1 MSDLTA
7 LAMRAI
13 DGPVAKLSISD
24 LHGAVTGIAVSNP
37 EVFVVQS
44 LVDLLGVEALSD
56 QATVQAFVN
65 AAVEELHNQDFSF
78 SVMLPDD
85 DVPLPE
91 RIEALGDWISSFLAG
106 MALGLEQRGGID
118 FESMGEEA
126 REIVEDFSAISEVE
140 ATEDLVGAEAEAD
153 FVELEEFVKVGTLLL
168 ISLLNDDDPNP
179 EE

>member
-37 EVFVVQS
+37 DVFIVQS
-44 LVDLLGVEALSD
+44 LVDLLGAEALSD

-65 AAVEELHNQDFSF
+65 AAVEELHKQDFSF

-85 DVPLPE
+85 DVSLAD
-91 RIEALGDWISSFLAG
+91 RIEAMGEWTSGFLAG
-106 MALGLEQRGGID
+106 LMLGLEQRGGID
-118 FESMGEEA
+118 FETMDEEA
-126 REIVEDFSAISEVE
+126 REIVEDLSAISEVE
-140 ATEDLVGAEAEAD
+140 AGEDLVGPEAEAD
-153 FVELEEFVKVGTLLL
+153 FVELEEFVKVGVLLL
-168 ISLLNDDDPNP
+168 ISLLNDADQNP